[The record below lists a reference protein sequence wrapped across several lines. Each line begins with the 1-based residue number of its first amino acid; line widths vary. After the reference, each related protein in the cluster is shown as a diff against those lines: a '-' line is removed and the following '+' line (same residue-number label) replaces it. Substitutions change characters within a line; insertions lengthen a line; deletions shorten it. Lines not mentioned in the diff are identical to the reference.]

1 MNVRKAQKHMQ
12 RAKELLN
19 QSQLGFGAPPE
30 LFVRRKTEHRFTEPI
45 KTDKNITNLPDNAIR
60 SVLDNLNCI
69 DSQKF
74 CINSKFYDRLPCQ
87 QKKRYCMVST
97 ANCTELN
104 TPHPMTEELKNETP
118 NLYEAVEEW
127 GKRCARRLVGYHE
140 MLFANLDTIKIEE
153 KSKSKE
159 QKLINITVK
168 PRRSKERRLDLYYD
182 TRTKEISNKNHLFK
196 SLSSMKAMQGIIP
209 QDLWNNDLLSG
220 QWDIMFSE
228 QGKLILRKQ
237 GKRLDNGIV
246 YTIILSVDEDSM
258 FEYGI
263 NG

>member
-1 MNVRKAQKHMQ
+1 MSTNLRNAQKHMQ

-127 GKRCARRLVGYHE
+127 GKRCASRLVGDHK
-140 MLFANLDTIKIEE
+140 MLFAELDTLKIEE

-159 QKLINITVK
+159 QKLINITTK
-168 PRRSKERRLDLYYD
+168 PRRKYSESMLDLDYD
-182 TRTKEISNKNHLFK
+182 TRTKEISNKNRLFK
-196 SLSSMKAMQGIIP
+196 SLSSMKAMQGMIP
-209 QDLWNNDLLSG
+209 PDLLNNDLLSG

-228 QGKLILRKQ
+228 QGELILRKQ
-237 GKRLDNGIV
+237 GKRLNNGIV
-246 YTIILSVDEDSM
+246 YTIILFVDE
-258 FEYGI
+258 GA
-263 NG
+263 